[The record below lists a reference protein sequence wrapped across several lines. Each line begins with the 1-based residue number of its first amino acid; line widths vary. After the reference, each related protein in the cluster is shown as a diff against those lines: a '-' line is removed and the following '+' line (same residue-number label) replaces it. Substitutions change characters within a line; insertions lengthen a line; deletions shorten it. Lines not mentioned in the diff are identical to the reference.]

1 MKTKLSLTALL
12 IALPALNAVAGP
24 VMTTDT
30 AAQAPQRGLKM
41 KSSKVPTYPI
51 HQAKGKLPRLNIGR
65 EAALSFSDGN
75 LGSLPAAAPT
85 ATVRVQVQRP
95 SAETINLPKNLQL
108 TTASPATVI
117 KATPVEAQA
126 LPDFALIA
134 EPAVEPSEIKAR
146 AVKSL
151 TADEV
156 RLLQAQILHERRGQA
171 DIALGL
177 LAPLMKKPGLAGAAS
192 AAYAAAAK
200 DLGLTSEFRTIL
212 LKMAQ
217 DKKDKA
223 SAKAALEQIVRHAEA
238 LEITDL
244 ALVHKLVEEHDI
256 DISKHEAYNFYR
268 AKHFLEAGDLTQ
280 VQDALSMVP
289 DKSKFRADIL
299 LVGALMAYRANRLNE
314 AIADLE
320 ELLKMSD
327 LETSA
332 ESLGAIT
339 LARIRF
345 QQSEYDAANKA
356 YLRVS
361 KDNPL
366 WLQAMSERAWVQILL
381 KDHEGAAGNMFSL
394 HTDFFKNAFAPESY
408 TARSVAYLNLCQF
421 GDGYQVLK
429 NLSRRY
435 GPLVNR
441 IEKYRT
447 EHKGADAV
455 FDTVRGWLK
464 DPSQKDVQGLPR
476 FFIVELAR
484 HPSYV
489 RPQTRINRL
498 EDEKDAFTKATLS
511 LIQKEK
517 DLIKAQSE
525 ARAEVARLQERASDR
540 TAGNADVHLRLQNL
554 DRQLA
559 TLKVQYDLA
568 KVARTQMKEARE
580 QGLARIDLEK
590 GELKTVA
597 AQALSKRL
605 TALHMDLTVALDQN
619 EVLQYEVLA
628 GAGEHLRAQSAGAE
642 TAKAGPDRRPA
653 AQDRMTWKFQGE
665 IWEDEV
671 GHYRSS
677 LKNVCSQNDQI
688 AAY

>member
-1 MKTKLSLTALL
+1 MKTKLSILLLT
-12 IALPALNAVAGP
+12 LPVFASANS
-24 VMTTDT
+24 VMTTET

-41 KSSKVPTYPI
+41 KASKVPSFAI
-51 HQAKGKLPRLNIGR
+51 HEAKGKLPRLNIGR
-65 EAALSFSDGN
+65 EAVLTFTDGN
-75 LGSLPAAAPT
+75 LGTVPTAAVVSSRPQVMRPSPAAISLPKGLSVAPAAA
-85 ATVRVQVQRP
+85 AQV
-95 SAETINLPKNLQL
+95 
-108 TTASPATVI
+108 V
-117 KATPVEAQA
+117 KAT
-126 LPDFALIA
+126 
-134 EPAVEPSEIKAR
+134 AVEKQTLPEFPLITEPSVLPSEVKAR
-146 AVKSL
+146 SVRPLSD
-151 TADEV
+151 DEV
-156 RLLQAQILHERRGQA
+156 RLLQAQILHEKQGHA

-177 LAPLMKKPGLAGAAS
+177 LAPLMKKSAVGGAAS

-212 LKMAQ
+212 LRMAQ

-223 SAKAALEQIVRHAEA
+223 AVKVALEQIVNNTEA
-238 LEITDL
+238 LEVPDL
-244 ALVHKLVEEHDI
+244 GLVQKLVEDNGIEITGKD
-256 DISKHEAYNFYR
+256 AYNFYR

-280 VQDALSMVP
+280 VNDALTHVS
-289 DKSKFRADIL
+289 DKSKFRADTL
-299 LVGALMAYRANRLNE
+299 LVGALMSYRANKLGD
-314 AIADLE
+314 AIRDLE
-320 ELLKMSD
+320 ELLAIGG
-327 LETSA
+327 LESSV

-345 QQSEYDAANKA
+345 QQSEYEAATKA

-366 WLQAMSERAWVQILL
+366 WLQAMSERAWVQILT

-394 HTDFFKNAFAPESY
+394 HTDFFKNAFSPESY
-408 TARSVAYLNLCQF
+408 TVRSVAYLNLCQF

-441 IEKYRT
+441 IDKYRS
-447 EHKGADAV
+447 EHKGQEAV
-455 FDTVRGWLK
+455 FETVRSWLR
-464 DPSQKDVQGLPR
+464 DPSQKEANGLPR
-476 FFIVELAR
+476 FFVVELAR

-498 EDEKDAFTKATLS
+498 EDEKESFTKATLS

-525 ARAEVARLQERASDR
+525 AREEIAKLKERASSDR
-540 TAGNADVHLRLQNL
+540 NGVDLHMRVQNL
-554 DRQLA
+554 ERRIA

-568 KVARTQMKEARE
+568 KIARTQMKEARE
-580 QGLARIDLEK
+580 NGIARIELEK
-590 GELKTVA
+590 KELKNVA
-597 AQALSKRL
+597 SVALNKRL
-605 TALHMDLTVALDQN
+605 MTLHTDLTTALDQN

-688 AAY
+688 ASY